1 MAERKWAYLA
11 SLGFAGMP
19 PEKVVGHLAELGYS
33 GVEWTL
39 AHFNPRA
46 HSPAEL
52 QRTVNV
58 TVAAGLGVSELVAQQ
73 DLVTFDEAAR
83 KERIALT
90 KDCVRACA
98 DCGIPAVNVFS
109 GPAPWDPAA
118 PKLGT
123 DITEG
128 AALDMAE
135 AGFAEILSVAED
147 VGVDL
152 ALEAVF
158 GMACRDY
165 YTAAELLRRLPSPRM
180 NVNMD
185 PSHLALYRNDVGM
198 AVRALGGR
206 LVHVHLKDVI
216 GVAPACGDT
225 FLFPLLGEGLVDWPG
240 FVGHLDAIGYDG
252 YLSVEFESF
261 KYYETVLKGDPVAAA
276 RLSMEQIRALMS

>member
-1 MAERKWAYLA
+1 MATRKWAYLA
-11 SLGFAGMP
+11 SLGFSSMP
-19 PEKVVGHLAELGYS
+19 AEAVVGRLAELGYA

-46 HSPAEL
+46 HPPAEL
-52 QRTVNV
+52 QRVVEV
-58 TVAAGLGVSELVAQQ
+58 TKAAGLGVSELVAQQ
-73 DLVTFDEAAR
+73 DVVTLDEAAR
-83 KERIALT
+83 KDRIALT
-90 KDCVRACA
+90 IDCVRACA

-109 GPAPWDPAA
+109 GPAPWDPSA
-118 PKLGT
+118 PKLGK

-128 AALDMAE
+128 AAMDQVESA
-135 AGFAEILSVAED
+135 FAEILSVAED

-165 YTAAELLRRLPSPRM
+165 YTTAELLRRLPSPRM
-180 NVNMD
+180 NINMD

-198 AVRALGGR
+198 AVRAYGKR
-206 LVHVHLKDVI
+206 IVHVHLKDVI
-216 GVAPACGDT
+216 GVPPDCGDS

-240 FVGHLDAIGYDG
+240 FVGHLDSIGYDG

-276 RLSMEQIRALMS
+276 RLSMEQIRALMG

>member
-1 MAERKWAYLA
+1 MATRKWAYLA

-19 PEKVVGHLAELGYS
+19 AEQVVGHLAALGYH

-39 AHFNPRA
+39 AHFHPGA
-46 HSPAEL
+46 HSPAQLARVAE
-52 QRTVNV
+52 V
-58 TVAAGLGVSELVAQQ
+58 TREAGLGLSELVVQQ
-73 DLVTFDEAAR
+73 DLVTLDEAAR

-90 KDCVRACA
+90 IDCVRACA
-98 DCGIPAVNVFS
+98 DCGIPAVNVFT

-118 PKLGT
+118 PKLGR

-128 AALDMAE
+128 AAMDLVESA
-135 AGFAEILSVAED
+135 FSEILSVAED

-165 YTAAELLRRLPSPRM
+165 YTTQELLRRLPSPRM
-180 NVNMD
+180 NINMD
-185 PSHLALYRNDVGM
+185 PSHLVLYRNDVGM
-198 AVRALGGR
+198 AVRAYGER
-206 LVHVHLKDVI
+206 IVHVHLKDVI
-216 GVAPACGDT
+216 GVPPDCGDS

-261 KYYETVLKGDPVAAA
+261 GYYQAVLKGDPVAAA
-276 RLSMEQIRALMS
+276 RLSMEQIRALMG